1 MVDCPN
7 CGTEVATALKCW
19 TVAAAK
25 NSAAGY
31 IPEFRVGI
39 FECPIC
45 KAKFKS
51 KVNVTSKPE
60 KTNVKDLIIKVKEIQ
75 QGFTQTLRVLRKK
88 IMKLETEQAGL
99 LEEIEEFK
107 RAAESRANALETEV
121 NRLRQELKSL
131 RDLLG
136 ASGEI
141 D

>member
-1 MVDCPN
+1 M
-7 CGTEVATALKCW
+7 
-19 TVAAAK
+19 
-25 NSAAGY
+25 
-31 IPEFRVGI
+31 I
-39 FECPIC
+39 
-45 KAKFKS
+45 
-51 KVNVTSKPE
+51 
-60 KTNVKDLIIKVKEIQ
+60 
-75 QGFTQTLRVLRKK
+75 
-88 IMKLETEQAGL
+88 LETEQAGL